1 MKARIAIAVSFI
13 TVLAVASACAQ
24 ATPIRRVTKP
34 SKFMVDEK
42 EMPDEVMLSS
52 TAARRAGNLLS
63 DGCVAPGGV
72 AVNSALAQ
80 SFPPNMPNLPPGIPM
95 PNMDNSRQRPSRRHA
110 NDPSQVRP
118 PGVPVPLDSPLFKSF
133 QKLDQQSVYHVRMTM
148 VTSDP
153 QMAQMMEQMGFA
165 PTETTVAGG
174 TRQVSIHMKMPAT
187 DVPGQVDDWEFRA
200 VSRNGRSA
208 RLITSPAVPR
218 LLKLSDAML
227 AQQMAQQDQQAS
239 RAIAASLAQ
248 GPMGAINAAMIGGV
262 TATAHVEA
270 VKLRQKAHDFYSW
283 QCQPASGEEP
293 VNRNAPPPLTDLRVV
308 GDQVLDGIPVTTYE
322 FYVLD
327 NGEFHGPMHM
337 HVAKDTGLPVR
348 IEMSDPQMGGGMRMD
363 YYDFNKGGDIEV
375 PACLSESK

>member
-1 MKARIAIAVSFI
+1 
-13 TVLAVASACAQ
+13 
-24 ATPIRRVTKP
+24 
-34 SKFMVDEK
+34 
-42 EMPDEVMLSS
+42 
-52 TAARRAGNLLS
+52 
-63 DGCVAPGGV
+63 
-72 AVNSALAQ
+72 
-80 SFPPNMPNLPPGIPM
+80 
-95 PNMDNSRQRPSRRHA
+95 
-110 NDPSQVRP
+110 
-118 PGVPVPLDSPLFKSF
+118 
-133 QKLDQQSVYHVRMTM
+133 
-148 VTSDP
+148 
-153 QMAQMMEQMGFA
+153 MGFA

-187 DVPGQVDDWEFRA
+187 DVPGQVDEWEFRA

-218 LLKLSDAML
+218 LLKLGDAML
-227 AQQMAQQDQQAS
+227 AQQMAQQDRQAS

-262 TATAHVEA
+262 TATANVEA
-270 VKLRQKAHDFYSW
+270 VKLRQKAHDFYAW

-308 GDQVLDGIPVTTYE
+308 GDQTLDGVPVTTYE

-327 NGEFHGPMHM
+327 NGEFHGPMRM

-375 PACLSESK
+375 PACLSDGK